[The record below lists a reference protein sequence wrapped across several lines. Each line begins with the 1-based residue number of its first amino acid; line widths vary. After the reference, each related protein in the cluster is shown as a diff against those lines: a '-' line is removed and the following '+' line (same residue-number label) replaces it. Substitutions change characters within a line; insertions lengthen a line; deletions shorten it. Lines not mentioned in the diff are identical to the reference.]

1 MGQAAG
7 GSTGVT
13 ATAPVAATASGTA
26 AGAASAAGAAADTAT
41 VAGAATAAGEAKV
54 ADATTAGTTKVAG
67 AATVADA
74 ATVGA
79 AAKAVGA
86 AGPVLGVDFGT
97 SNSAAGYLV
106 EGQPRLIEMA
116 PGEVTLPSTFFFDF
130 ESRETL
136 LGEPANQALLNGDEG
151 RFMRALKRVLGTPLM
166 HEKRQLLNRQVTF
179 VEIIGGFLAEI
190 KARAER
196 ETGLRFDAVLSGRP
210 VVFHGV
216 DDPREAQAEADLRA
230 CYEAAG
236 FAQVRFMAEPEA
248 AAIASGALERA
259 GETGLIVDIGGGTSD
274 FSVFRTGETGVEIL
288 ANHGVRIGGTDF
300 DRSLSIDHVMPL
312 LGRGSQLRKVL
323 GDETTPMPQQ
333 IFNDLATW
341 EKIPF
346 LYTPSNRRAVQDM
359 QRLACA
365 PDRLARLLAVLEDE
379 LGHDLAFAVER
390 GKIAANAGAGDA
402 RIDLGILER
411 GLDAG
416 LPPEA
421 LAQSLAPH
429 GQALHRGVTETLALA
444 GRRADEIERVIYV
457 GGSSLMNVVPQVM
470 RALMPGAE
478 HVYRDVFTAVTDGL
492 AIAAGR

>member
-1 MGQAAG
+1 M
-7 GSTGVT
+7 T
-13 ATAPVAATASGTA
+13 A
-26 AGAASAAGAAADTAT
+26 
-41 VAGAATAAGEAKV
+41 
-54 ADATTAGTTKVAG
+54 
-67 AATVADA
+67 
-74 ATVGA
+74 
-79 AAKAVGA
+79 
-86 AGPVLGVDFGT
+86 PVLGVDFGT

-236 FAQVRFMAEPEA
+236 FAQVHFMAEPEA
-248 AAIASGALERA
+248 AAIASGALERG